1 MIGGMRP
8 LVVIPAY
15 NEAVVLAEVCATI
28 PHGWDVLVVDDG
40 STDNTAEI
48 AQKAGAGVVRHHIN
62 RGLGGALRTGFRF
75 AEEKNYDAVLTMD
88 ADGQHTGADLPA
100 LMRALATGADVVIGA
115 RQRILEMPRQRQWY
129 NKLGTLFGNSLL
141 GGLAVD
147 SQSGMRALR
156 TAALQQMQL
165 KCSRMEISSEIIA
178 ESFRLGLKVVEVPIT
193 VRYTDYSLSKGQGLS
208 EGIKTAWRLF
218 LRAWV

>member
-1 MIGGMRP
+1 MHP

-15 NEAVVLAEVCATI
+15 NEATVLAAVCATI
-28 PHGWDVLVVDDG
+28 PIGWDVLVVDDG

-48 AQKAGAGVVRHHIN
+48 ARQAGARVVQHHIN

-75 AEEKNYDAVLTMD
+75 AVENNYDAVLTMD

-100 LMRALATGADVVIGA
+100 LMRALVAGAEVVIGA
-115 RQRILEMPRQRQWY
+115 RQLTAEIPSHRQWY
-129 NKLGTLFGNSLL
+129 NKFGTLFGNSLL
-141 GGLAVD
+141 GGLPVD

-156 TAALQQMQL
+156 TTAVQQMQL

-193 VRYTDYSLSKGQGLS
+193 VRYTNYSLSKGQSFG

-218 LRAWV
+218 LRAWL